1 MMFRNRPC
9 NPVVNSGI
17 CKIIAA
23 VFAVVWRSYEQQPS
37 LIPQLFGED
46 VEKKDSGRNLILSH
60 ATVRSLRHRKVL
72 LKKENDLHSRTVAA
86 AQAIAEERRS
96 QSGVSPIAVQT
107 SINIKTAT
115 KPVIDG
121 STLRTEE
128 RQRLARERREEREK
142 QHAAK
147 ETQILE
153 KERKAKLQYE
163 KQLEE
168 RQRKLKEQKQK
179 EEQRRAA
186 VEEKRKQ
193 KIEEEKERYEAVMHR
208 TLERNQRLETR
219 QKRWSWGGSVTPES
233 ESKTEQQT
241 TDEGG
246 TGASKRSTSTANL
259 KQTEAVM
266 NKRLSSSAALLNASD
281 RSTTKRSASLN
292 RLNNKVP
299 LHSQQSAL
307 KGSQVEQKGGTEK
320 KRSTSLNRMS
330 SKPQSSPELEKVKK
344 EEKTAR
350 RSQLSPLDSSVIS
363 RLLAPTQASLA
374 RSKSAATLSADGQDP
389 SASASSIN
397 SSVPSPK
404 VPVRSRSIDR
414 LKSSVSSSDASSP
427 DSTQKSE
434 TEKPSPG
441 SGLRRPPSPSP
452 SVSARR
458 RSPSPANLVKR
469 PPSPSAVRQK
479 TRPPSPSVSKQRPPS
494 PTPVSK
500 PAPIQ
505 RPSLTPGVINIT
517 KKKTEAESKPKDKG
531 TEGTGQEQGALPV
544 SDRDA
549 VAASTKTKEESGSK
563 TVAGTTTA
571 EEAAKIL
578 AEKRRLAREQRERE
592 DQERIQRQEEE
603 RIREEEMAKRA
614 TEEKARREDMLRK
627 QEEEKRLAY
636 EEQQKQAE
644 EERIRRE
651 QEEQEKLA
659 ELQHQ
664 REEAEAKAQE
674 EAERQRLERERIMQ
688 QNMQERLERKK
699 RIEEI
704 MKRTRKSD
712 QNESKLQNEGK
723 SASEAMEG
731 EDIEEEEELGL
742 DKTDQP
748 GKLNGIDLAQEVK
761 GEAEGCL
768 GTAHSLIS
776 AESEEQDV
784 SELKAS
790 EVFMNGGDL
799 KSDEGSLLVTELKD
813 SSHPAKEMVID
824 DSVKLGVN
832 EDDHRIGLI
841 QNLNGRSGS
850 WTSEEFI
857 DIGVHSKSTK
867 LSSDRISAGNC
878 NQNLND
884 AATIPSSPKLAFEED
899 GAVNS
904 LTKPIDA
911 SSGNPS

>member
-1 MMFRNRPC
+1 
-9 NPVVNSGI
+9 
-17 CKIIAA
+17 
-23 VFAVVWRSYEQQPS
+23 
-37 LIPQLFGED
+37 
-46 VEKKDSGRNLILSH
+46 
-60 ATVRSLRHRKVL
+60 
-72 LKKENDLHSRTVAA
+72 VAA

-96 QSGVSPIAVQT
+96 QSGISPVAVQT

-219 QKRWSWGGSVTPES
+219 QKRWSWGGSVTPDS
-233 ESKTEQQT
+233 ESKT
-241 TDEGG
+241 
-246 TGASKRSTSTANL
+246 ASKRSTSTANL
-259 KQTEAVM
+259 KQTESVM

-281 RSTTKRSASLN
+281 RT
-292 RLNNKVP
+292 
-299 LHSQQSAL
+299 
-307 KGSQVEQKGGTEK
+307 
-320 KRSTSLNRMS
+320 
-330 SKPQSSPELEKVKK
+330 
-344 EEKTAR
+344 R

-389 SASASSIN
+389 SECPSKCISGTNVESFLLSYLTTCVPSFACFLLISPSSFSPVLMLCTWFLFCLVKFLTFIESHLCPRSASASSIN
-397 SSVPSPK
+397 SPVPTPK

-441 SGLRRPPSPSP
+441 SGLRRPPSPS
-452 SVSARR
+452 VSARR

-469 PPSPSAVRQK
+469 PPSPSTARQK
-479 TRPPSPSVSKQRPPS
+479 ARPPSPSVSKQRPPS

-505 RPSLTPGVINIT
+505 RPPLTP
-517 KKKTEAESKPKDKG
+517 
-531 TEGTGQEQGALPV
+531 
-544 SDRDA
+544 
-549 VAASTKTKEESGSK
+549 ESGSK

-614 TEEKARREDMLRK
+614 TEEKARREEELRK
-627 QEEEKRLAY
+627 QEEEKRLAH
-636 EEQQKQAE
+636 EEQQRQAE

-664 REEAEAKAQE
+664 KEEAEAKAQE

-712 QNESKLQNEGK
+712 QNESK
-723 SASEAMEG
+723 
-731 EDIEEEEELGL
+731 
-742 DKTDQP
+742 
-748 GKLNGIDLAQEVK
+748 
-761 GEAEGCL
+761 
-768 GTAHSLIS
+768 
-776 AESEEQDV
+776 
-784 SELKAS
+784 
-790 EVFMNGGDL
+790 
-799 KSDEGSLLVTELKD
+799 
-813 SSHPAKEMVID
+813 
-824 DSVKLGVN
+824 
-832 EDDHRIGLI
+832 
-841 QNLNGRSGS
+841 
-850 WTSEEFI
+850 
-857 DIGVHSKSTK
+857 
-867 LSSDRISAGNC
+867 
-878 NQNLND
+878 
-884 AATIPSSPKLAFEED
+884 
-899 GAVNS
+899 
-904 LTKPIDA
+904 
-911 SSGNPS
+911 

>member
-1 MMFRNRPC
+1 MAE
-9 NPVVNSGI
+9 GGG
-17 CKIIAA
+17 AA
-23 VFAVVWRSYEQQPS
+23 PPSCSSSLKGLREQM
-37 LIPQLFGED
+37 
-46 VEKKDSGRNLILSH
+46 
-60 ATVRSLRHRKVL
+60 
-72 LKKENDLHSRTVAA
+72 VAA

-121 STLRTEE
+121 SILRTEE

-142 QHAAK
+142 QQAAR

-193 KIEEEKERYEAVMHR
+193 KIEEEKERYEAVLHR

-219 QKRWSWGGSVTPES
+219 QKRWSWGGSVTPDS

-241 TDEGG
+241 AAE
-246 TGASKRSTSTANL
+246 ASKRSTSTANL
-259 KQTEAVM
+259 KQAEAVM
-266 NKRLSSSAALLNASD
+266 DKRLSSSAALLNASHQ
-281 RSTTKRSASLN
+281 STTKRSASLN

-307 KGSQVEQKGGTEK
+307 KGAQVEQKGGTDK
-320 KRSTSLNRMS
+320 KRSTSLNRVN
-330 SKPQSSPELEKVKK
+330 SKPQSTPEIEKVKK
-344 EEKTAR
+344 EEKPAR
-350 RSQLSPLDSSVIS
+350 RSQLSPLDSSVLS

-389 SASASSIN
+389 SESHLCPRSASASSI
-397 SSVPSPK
+397 SSPVPAPK

-434 TEKPSPG
+434 TDKPSPA
-441 SGLRRPPSPSP
+441 SGLRRPPSP

-469 PPSPSAVRQK
+469 PPSPSTVRQK
-479 TRPPSPSVSKQRPPS
+479 TRPPSPGLSKQRPPS
-494 PTPVSK
+494 PSPVSK
-500 PAPIQ
+500 SAPIQ
-505 RPSLTPGVINIT
+505 RPPLTPGVMNIT
-517 KKKTEAESKPKDKG
+517 KKKTEAESKPKDKS
-531 TEGTGQEQGALPV
+531 TEGTGQEQGV
-544 SDRDA
+544 SPAVDRDA
-549 VAASTKTKEESGSK
+549 VAASAKTKEESSSK

-614 TEEKARREDMLRK
+614 TEEKARREEELRK
-627 QEEEKRLAY
+627 QEEEKRLAN
-636 EEQQKQAE
+636 EEQQRQAE
-644 EERIRRE
+644 EERIRQE

-742 DKTDQP
+742 EKTDQP
-748 GKLNGIDLAQEVK
+748 GKLNGIYLLQEVK
-761 GEAEGCL
+761 GEAEDCL
-768 GTAHSLIS
+768 ETAHSLIS
-776 AESEEQDV
+776 AESEEQEV
-784 SELKAS
+784 SEVKAS
-790 EVFMNGGDL
+790 EVFMNGSDL
-799 KSDEGSLLVTELKD
+799 KNDERSLLVPELKD
-813 SSHPAKEMVID
+813 SSHPAKEMAMD
-824 DSVKLGVN
+824 ASVELGVN
-832 EDDHRIGLI
+832 ETDHTVGVT
-841 QNLNGRSGS
+841 QNLNGKASS
-850 WTSEEFI
+850 WTFDEFI
-857 DIGVHSKSTK
+857 DIGVHSKSPK
-867 LSSDRISAGNC
+867 LSSDSISAGNC

-884 AATIPSSPKLAFEED
+884 AAAIPSSPRLAFEED

>member
-1 MMFRNRPC
+1 MAE
-9 NPVVNSGI
+9 GG
-17 CKIIAA
+17 AA
-23 VFAVVWRSYEQQPS
+23 PPSCASSSSSSLKGLREQM
-37 LIPQLFGED
+37 
-46 VEKKDSGRNLILSH
+46 
-60 ATVRSLRHRKVL
+60 
-72 LKKENDLHSRTVAA
+72 VAA

-96 QSGVSPIAVQT
+96 QSGISPLTVQT
-107 SINIKTAT
+107 SIKTAT

-121 STLRTEE
+121 SMLRTEE

-168 RQRKLKEQKQK
+168 RQRKLKEMKQK

-193 KIEEEKERYEAVMHR
+193 KIEEEKERYEAVLHR
-208 TLERNQRLETR
+208 TLERSQRLETR
-219 QKRWSWGGSVTPES
+219 QKRWSWGGSVTPDS
-233 ESKTEQQT
+233 EGKTEQQS
-241 TDEGG
+241 TDEGE
-246 TGASKRSTSTANL
+246 TGASKRSPSTANL
-259 KQTEAVM
+259 KQAEAAVS
-266 NKRLSSSAALLNASD
+266 KGLSSSSAAQLNASD
-281 RSTTKRSASLN
+281 RGTTKRSASLN
-292 RLNNKVP
+292 RLSNKVSP
-299 LHSQQSAL
+299 HSQQSAP

-320 KRSTSLNRMS
+320 KRSTSLSRMS

-344 EEKTAR
+344 EEKPGAR
-350 RSQLSPLDSSVIS
+350 RSQLSPLDSGIIS

-374 RSKSAATLSADGQDP
+374 RSKSAATLADGQDP
-389 SASASSIN
+389 SASASSI
-397 SSVPSPK
+397 SSPVPAPK

-441 SGLRRPPSPSP
+441 SGLRRPPSPS
-452 SVSARR
+452 VSAHR

-479 TRPPSPSVSKQRPPS
+479 TRPPSPGVSKQRPPS

-505 RPSLTPGVINIT
+505 RPSLTPTVINIT
-517 KKKTEAESKPKDKG
+517 KKKTEAESKPKDKS
-531 TEGTGQEQGALPV
+531 TEGIGQEQGASPALE
-544 SDRDA
+544 RDTG
-549 VAASTKTKEESGSK
+549 AASTKTKEESGSK

-578 AEKRRLAREQRERE
+578 TEKRRLAREQRERE

-603 RIREEEMAKRA
+603 RIREEEVARRA
-614 TEEKARREDMLRK
+614 AEEKARREEERRK
-627 QEEEKRLAY
+627 QEEERRQTQ
-636 EEQQKQAE
+636 EEQQRQAE
-644 EERIRRE
+644 EERLRRE

-659 ELQHQ
+659 ELQQQ

-723 SASEAMEG
+723 SVSEVMEG

-742 DKTDQP
+742 EKTDQP
-748 GKLNGIDLAQEVK
+748 EKLNGVDLLQDIK
-761 GEAEGCL
+761 GEIENCL
-768 GTAHSLIS
+768 ETAQSMIS
-776 AESEEQDV
+776 AECEAQDE

-790 EVFMNGGDL
+790 EVFMNGSDL
-799 KSDEGSLLVTELKD
+799 KSPKGSLSVCELRD
-813 SSHPAKEMVID
+813 SSHPAKEVVID
-824 DSVKLGVN
+824 DSGKLGVH
-832 EDDHRIGLI
+832 EADHTIGLI
-841 QNLNGRSGS
+841 QNLNGKSGS
-850 WTSEEFI
+850 WTFEEFI
-857 DIGVHSKSTK
+857 DVGVHSKSTK
-867 LSSDRISAGNC
+867 LSSDSISAGNC

-884 AATIPSSPKLAFEED
+884 AATLPSSPKLAFEED

>member
-1 MMFRNRPC
+1 
-9 NPVVNSGI
+9 
-17 CKIIAA
+17 
-23 VFAVVWRSYEQQPS
+23 
-37 LIPQLFGED
+37 
-46 VEKKDSGRNLILSH
+46 
-60 ATVRSLRHRKVL
+60 
-72 LKKENDLHSRTVAA
+72 
-86 AQAIAEERRS
+86 
-96 QSGVSPIAVQT
+96 
-107 SINIKTAT
+107 
-115 KPVIDG
+115 
-121 STLRTEE
+121 
-128 RQRLARERREEREK
+128 
-142 QHAAK
+142 
-147 ETQILE
+147 
-153 KERKAKLQYE
+153 
-163 KQLEE
+163 
-168 RQRKLKEQKQK
+168 
-179 EEQRRAA
+179 
-186 VEEKRKQ
+186 
-193 KIEEEKERYEAVMHR
+193 MHR

-219 QKRWSWGGSVTPES
+219 QKRWSWGGSVTPDS

-246 TGASKRSTSTANL
+246 TGASKRSTSTANI

-389 SASASSIN
+389 SESHLCPRSASASSIN
-397 SSVPSPK
+397 SPVPTPK

-434 TEKPSPG
+434 TEKQSPG
-441 SGLRRPPSPSP
+441 SGLRRPPSP

-469 PPSPSAVRQK
+469 PPSPSTVRQK
-479 TRPPSPSVSKQRPPS
+479 ARPPSPAMSKQRPPS

-505 RPSLTPGVINIT
+505 RPPLTPGVTNIT
-517 KKKTEAESKPKDKG
+517 KKKTEAESKPKDKS
-531 TEGTGQEQGALPV
+531 TEGTGQEQGASPAL
-544 SDRDA
+544 DRDA

-614 TEEKARREDMLRK
+614 TEEKARREEELRK

-742 DKTDQP
+742 EKTDQP
-748 GKLNGIDLAQEVK
+748 EKLNGIDLAQEVK

-768 GTAHSLIS
+768 ETVHSLIS
-776 AESEEQDV
+776 TESEEQDV
-784 SELKAS
+784 SELKTS

-799 KSDEGSLLVTELKD
+799 KSDEGSLLVTELTD
-813 SSHPAKEMVID
+813 CSHPAKEMVID

-832 EDDHRIGLI
+832 EADHTIGLT
-841 QNLNGRSGS
+841 QNLNGKSGS
-850 WTSEEFI
+850 WTFEEFI
-857 DIGVHSKSTK
+857 DVGVHSKSTK
-867 LSSDRISAGNC
+867 LSSDSISAGNC

-884 AATIPSSPKLAFEED
+884 AATTPSSPKLAFEED

>member
-1 MMFRNRPC
+1 
-9 NPVVNSGI
+9 
-17 CKIIAA
+17 
-23 VFAVVWRSYEQQPS
+23 
-37 LIPQLFGED
+37 
-46 VEKKDSGRNLILSH
+46 
-60 ATVRSLRHRKVL
+60 
-72 LKKENDLHSRTVAA
+72 VAA

-193 KIEEEKERYEAVMHR
+193 KIEEEKERYEAALHR

-219 QKRWSWGGSVTPES
+219 QKRWSWGGSVTPDS
-233 ESKTEQQT
+233 ESKT
-241 TDEGG
+241 
-246 TGASKRSTSTANL
+246 ASKRSTSTANL

-266 NKRLSSSAALLNASD
+266 NKRLSSSAALLNTSD
-281 RSTTKRSASLN
+281 RT
-292 RLNNKVP
+292 
-299 LHSQQSAL
+299 
-307 KGSQVEQKGGTEK
+307 
-320 KRSTSLNRMS
+320 
-330 SKPQSSPELEKVKK
+330 
-344 EEKTAR
+344 R

-389 SASASSIN
+389 SECPSKCISGTNVESFLLSYLTTCVPSFACFLLRVREGTEENIMLHKYLFHKKIVKFLTFIESHLCPRSASASSI
-397 SSVPSPK
+397 SSPVPTPK

-434 TEKPSPG
+434 TEKPSTG
-441 SGLRRPPSPSP
+441 SGLRRPPSP

-469 PPSPSAVRQK
+469 PPSPSTVRQK

-505 RPSLTPGVINIT
+505 RPPLTP
-517 KKKTEAESKPKDKG
+517 
-531 TEGTGQEQGALPV
+531 
-544 SDRDA
+544 
-549 VAASTKTKEESGSK
+549 ESGSK

-614 TEEKARREDMLRK
+614 TEEKAQREEELRK

-636 EEQQKQAE
+636 EEQQRQAE

-712 QNESKLQNEGK
+712 QSESK
-723 SASEAMEG
+723 
-731 EDIEEEEELGL
+731 
-742 DKTDQP
+742 
-748 GKLNGIDLAQEVK
+748 
-761 GEAEGCL
+761 
-768 GTAHSLIS
+768 
-776 AESEEQDV
+776 
-784 SELKAS
+784 
-790 EVFMNGGDL
+790 
-799 KSDEGSLLVTELKD
+799 
-813 SSHPAKEMVID
+813 
-824 DSVKLGVN
+824 
-832 EDDHRIGLI
+832 
-841 QNLNGRSGS
+841 
-850 WTSEEFI
+850 
-857 DIGVHSKSTK
+857 
-867 LSSDRISAGNC
+867 
-878 NQNLND
+878 
-884 AATIPSSPKLAFEED
+884 
-899 GAVNS
+899 
-904 LTKPIDA
+904 
-911 SSGNPS
+911 

>member
-1 MMFRNRPC
+1 MVEITARYFSGLPFLFKTGVNLCVLVFGWLHVYSLASPEVFC
-9 NPVVNSGI
+9 KNQVDVPVCVG
-17 CKIIAA
+17 
-23 VFAVVWRSYEQQPS
+23 Q
-37 LIPQLFGED
+37 
-46 VEKKDSGRNLILSH
+46 
-60 ATVRSLRHRKVL
+60 
-72 LKKENDLHSRTVAA
+72 VAA

-96 QSGVSPIAVQT
+96 QSGVSPVVVQT

-193 KIEEEKERYEAVMHR
+193 KIEEEKERYEAVMNR

-219 QKRWSWGGSVTPES
+219 QKRWSWGGSVTPDS
-233 ESKTEQQT
+233 ES
-241 TDEGG
+241 
-246 TGASKRSTSTANL
+246 
-259 KQTEAVM
+259 
-266 NKRLSSSAALLNASD
+266 
-281 RSTTKRSASLN
+281 
-292 RLNNKVP
+292 
-299 LHSQQSAL
+299 
-307 KGSQVEQKGGTEK
+307 
-320 KRSTSLNRMS
+320 
-330 SKPQSSPELEKVKK
+330 
-344 EEKTAR
+344 KTAR

-389 SASASSIN
+389 SESHLCPRSASASSI
-397 SSVPSPK
+397 SSPVPAPK

-441 SGLRRPPSPSP
+441 SGLRRPPSPS
-452 SVSARR
+452 VSARR

-469 PPSPSAVRQK
+469 PPSPSTVRQK
-479 TRPPSPSVSKQRPPS
+479 TRPPSPSVSKRRPPS

-505 RPSLTPGVINIT
+505 RPPLTPGVINIT
-517 KKKTEAESKPKDKG
+517 KKKTEAESKPKDKSV
-531 TEGTGQEQGALPV
+531 EGTGQEQGASPAL
-544 SDRDA
+544 DRDA

-603 RIREEEMAKRA
+603 RIREEEAAKRA
-614 TEEKARREDMLRK
+614 VEEKARQEEELRQ

-636 EEQQKQAE
+636 EEQQRQAE

-704 MKRTRKSD
+704 MKRTRKSE
-712 QNESKLQNEGK
+712 QNESKLQSEGK
-723 SASEAMEG
+723 SAAEAVEG
-731 EDIEEEEELGL
+731 EEIEEDEELGL
-742 DKTDQP
+742 EKTDQP
-748 GKLNGIDLAQEVK
+748 GKLNGVDLPQEVK
-761 GEAEGCL
+761 GEAEGFL
-768 GTAHSLIS
+768 ETAHSLIS
-776 AESEEQDV
+776 TEPEEQDV
-784 SELKAS
+784 SQSKAS

-799 KSDEGSLLVTELKD
+799 KSDEDSLLSAEFKD
-813 SSHPAKEMVID
+813 SSHPAEEMVID
-824 DSVKLGVN
+824 DSVKLSVR
-832 EDDHRIGLI
+832 EVDHTIGLN
-841 QNLNGRSGS
+841 QNLNGKSVS
-850 WTSEEFI
+850 WTFEEFI
-857 DIGVHSKSTK
+857 DVGVHSKSTR
-867 LSSDRISAGNC
+867 LSSDSISAGNC

-884 AATIPSSPKLAFEED
+884 AATITSSPKLAFEED

-911 SSGNPS
+911 SSGNLS

>member
-1 MMFRNRPC
+1 M
-9 NPVVNSGI
+9 
-17 CKIIAA
+17 
-23 VFAVVWRSYEQQPS
+23 
-37 LIPQLFGED
+37 
-46 VEKKDSGRNLILSH
+46 
-60 ATVRSLRHRKVL
+60 
-72 LKKENDLHSRTVAA
+72 VAA
-86 AQAIAEERRS
+86 AQAIAEERRI
-96 QSGVSPIAVQT
+96 QSGISPHAVQT

-219 QKRWSWGGSVTPES
+219 QKRWSWGGSVTPDS
-233 ESKTEQQT
+233 ESKPEQQT
-241 TDEGG
+241 ADEGG
-246 TGASKRSTSTANL
+246 TDGSKRSTSTANL
-259 KQTEAVM
+259 KQTDAVM
-266 NKRLSSSAALLNASD
+266 TKRLSSSAALLNASE
-281 RSTTKRSASLN
+281 R
-292 RLNNKVP
+292 
-299 LHSQQSAL
+299 
-307 KGSQVEQKGGTEK
+307 
-320 KRSTSLNRMS
+320 TSHLCPR
-330 SKPQSSPELEKVKK
+330 
-344 EEKTAR
+344 
-350 RSQLSPLDSSVIS
+350 
-363 RLLAPTQASLA
+363 
-374 RSKSAATLSADGQDP
+374 
-389 SASASSIN
+389 SASASSI
-397 SSVPSPK
+397 SSPAPAPK

-414 LKSSVSSSDASSP
+414 LKSSLSSSDASSP

-434 TEKPSPG
+434 AEKPSPG
-441 SGLRRPPSPSP
+441 SGYRRPPSPS
-452 SVSARR
+452 VSAHR
-458 RSPSPANLVKR
+458 RSPSPANVVKR
-469 PPSPSAVRQK
+469 PPSPSTLRQK
-479 TRPPSPSVSKQRPPS
+479 TRPPSPSVAKQRPPS

-505 RPSLTPGVINIT
+505 RPPLTPGVLNIT
-517 KKKTEAESKPKDKG
+517 KKKTEVESKPKDKS
-531 TEGTGQEQGALPV
+531 TEGTGQEQGASPALG
-544 SDRDA
+544 RDA
-549 VAASTKTKEESGSK
+549 VAASPKTKEESSSK

-603 RIREEEMAKRA
+603 RIREEGMAKRA
-614 TEEKARREDMLRK
+614 LEEKAR
-627 QEEEKRLAY
+627 QEEELRRQEEERKLAY
-636 EEQQKQAE
+636 EEQQRQAE
-644 EERIRRE
+644 EERTRRE

-712 QNESKLQNEGK
+712 QHESKLQNEGK
-723 SASEAMEG
+723 AASEAMEG
-731 EDIEEEEELGL
+731 EDIEEEDELSL
-742 DKTDQP
+742 EKTEQP
-748 GKLNGIDLAQEVK
+748 GKLNGVDLPQEVK
-761 GEAEGCL
+761 EEEESGLE
-768 GTAHSLIS
+768 TAHSLIS
-776 AESEEQDV
+776 AEAEEQDV
-784 SELKAS
+784 SELKAT

-799 KSDEGSLLVTELKD
+799 KSVAELQD
-813 SSHPAKEMVID
+813 SSHPATEAVVD
-824 DSVKLGVN
+824 EPGKLGVN
-832 EDDHRIGLI
+832 EAGHTMGLI
-841 QNLNGRSGS
+841 PNLNGKSGS
-850 WTSEEFI
+850 WTLEEFI
-857 DIGVHSKSTK
+857 DGVHSRSAK
-867 LSSDRISAGNC
+867 LSSDSISAGDC
-878 NQNLND
+878 KHNLND
-884 AATIPSSPKLAFEED
+884 AATALPSSPKLAFEED

>member
-1 MMFRNRPC
+1 M
-9 NPVVNSGI
+9 
-17 CKIIAA
+17 
-23 VFAVVWRSYEQQPS
+23 
-37 LIPQLFGED
+37 
-46 VEKKDSGRNLILSH
+46 
-60 ATVRSLRHRKVL
+60 
-72 LKKENDLHSRTVAA
+72 VAA
-86 AQAIAEERRS
+86 AQAIAEERRN
-96 QSGVSPIAVQT
+96 QSGICPIAVQT

-168 RQRKLKEQKQK
+168 RQRRLKEQKQK

-208 TLERNQRLETR
+208 TLERSQRLETR
-219 QKRWSWGGSVTPES
+219 QKRWSWGGSVTPDS
-233 ESKTEQQT
+233 ESKT
-241 TDEGG
+241 
-246 TGASKRSTSTANL
+246 ASKRSTSTANL
-259 KQTEAVM
+259 KQTEAFV
-266 NKRLSSSAALLNASD
+266 NKRLSSSAALLNTSD
-281 RSTTKRSASLN
+281 RT
-292 RLNNKVP
+292 
-299 LHSQQSAL
+299 
-307 KGSQVEQKGGTEK
+307 
-320 KRSTSLNRMS
+320 
-330 SKPQSSPELEKVKK
+330 
-344 EEKTAR
+344 R

-397 SSVPSPK
+397 SPVPTPK

-427 DSTQKSE
+427 EPTQKSQ

-441 SGLRRPPSPSP
+441 SGLRRPPSP

-469 PPSPSAVRQK
+469 PPSPSTVRQK

-505 RPSLTPGVINIT
+505 RPPLTPGVINIT
-517 KKKTEAESKPKDKG
+517 KKKAEAESKPKDKS
-531 TEGTGQEQGALPV
+531 TEGTGQEQGASLAL
-544 SDRDA
+544 DRDA

-603 RIREEEMAKRA
+603 RIREEEIAKRA
-614 TEEKARREDMLRK
+614 TEEEAQREEELRK
-627 QEEEKRLAY
+627 QEEEKRLAD
-636 EEQQKQAE
+636 EEQQRQAE

-688 QNMQERLERKK
+688 QNLQERLERKK

-742 DKTDQP
+742 EKADQP

-761 GEAEGCL
+761 GEAEVSSE
-768 GTAHSLIS
+768 TAHSLIS
-776 AESEEQDV
+776 TESEEQDV
-784 SELKAS
+784 SELKAT
-790 EVFMNGGDL
+790 EVFMNGGNL

-813 SSHPAKEMVID
+813 CSHPAKEMVIS

-832 EDDHRIGLI
+832 EADRTVGLI
-841 QNLNGRSGS
+841 QNLNGKSGS
-850 WTSEEFI
+850 WTFEEFI
-857 DIGVHSKSTK
+857 DVGVHSKSSK
-867 LSSDRISAGNC
+867 LSSDSISAGNC

-904 LTKPIDA
+904 LTKPINA

>member
-1 MMFRNRPC
+1 MAE
-9 NPVVNSGI
+9 GGGG
-17 CKIIAA
+17 AA
-23 VFAVVWRSYEQQPS
+23 PPSCSSSSSSSLKGLREQM
-37 LIPQLFGED
+37 
-46 VEKKDSGRNLILSH
+46 
-60 ATVRSLRHRKVL
+60 
-72 LKKENDLHSRTVAA
+72 VAA

-96 QSGVSPIAVQT
+96 QSGVSPVVVQT
-107 SINIKTAT
+107 SVNIKTAT

-193 KIEEEKERYEAVMHR
+193 KIEEEKERYEAVMNR

-219 QKRWSWGGSVTPES
+219 QKRWSWGGSVTPDS

-241 TDEGG
+241 ADEGG

-259 KQTEAVM
+259 KQAEPAM

-281 RSTTKRSASLN
+281 RT
-292 RLNNKVP
+292 
-299 LHSQQSAL
+299 
-307 KGSQVEQKGGTEK
+307 
-320 KRSTSLNRMS
+320 
-330 SKPQSSPELEKVKK
+330 
-344 EEKTAR
+344 R

-389 SASASSIN
+389 SESHLCPRSASASSI
-397 SSVPSPK
+397 SSPVPAPK

-441 SGLRRPPSPSP
+441 SGLRRPPSPS
-452 SVSARR
+452 VSARR

-469 PPSPSAVRQK
+469 PPSPSTVRQK
-479 TRPPSPSVSKQRPPS
+479 TRPPSPSVSKRRPPS

-505 RPSLTPGVINIT
+505 RPPLTPGVINIT
-517 KKKTEAESKPKDKG
+517 KKKTEAESKPKDKSV
-531 TEGTGQEQGALPV
+531 EGTGQEQGASPAL
-544 SDRDA
+544 DRDA

-603 RIREEEMAKRA
+603 RIREEEAAKRA
-614 TEEKARREDMLRK
+614 VEEKARQEEELRQ

-636 EEQQKQAE
+636 EEQQRQAE

-704 MKRTRKSD
+704 MKRTRKSE
-712 QNESKLQNEGK
+712 QNESKLQSEGK
-723 SASEAMEG
+723 SAAEAVEG
-731 EDIEEEEELGL
+731 EEIEEDEELGL
-742 DKTDQP
+742 EKTDQP
-748 GKLNGIDLAQEVK
+748 GKLNGVDLPQEVK
-761 GEAEGCL
+761 GEAEGFL
-768 GTAHSLIS
+768 ETAHSLIS
-776 AESEEQDV
+776 TEPEEQDV
-784 SELKAS
+784 SQSKAS

-799 KSDEGSLLVTELKD
+799 KSDEDSLLSAEFKD
-813 SSHPAKEMVID
+813 SSHPAEEMVSD
-824 DSVKLGVN
+824 DSVKLSVR
-832 EDDHRIGLI
+832 EVDHTIGLN
-841 QNLNGRSGS
+841 QNLNGKSVS
-850 WTSEEFI
+850 WTFEEFI
-857 DIGVHSKSTK
+857 DVGVHSKSTR
-867 LSSDRISAGNC
+867 LSSDSISAGNC

-884 AATIPSSPKLAFEED
+884 AATITSSPKLAFEED

-911 SSGNPS
+911 SSGNLS

>member
-1 MMFRNRPC
+1 MAEGGG
-9 NPVVNSGI
+9 VVPPPSCSSSSSSSSLKGL
-17 CKIIAA
+17 
-23 VFAVVWRSYEQQPS
+23 REQM
-37 LIPQLFGED
+37 
-46 VEKKDSGRNLILSH
+46 
-60 ATVRSLRHRKVL
+60 
-72 LKKENDLHSRTVAA
+72 VAA

-96 QSGVSPIAVQT
+96 QSGISPIAVQT

-219 QKRWSWGGSVTPES
+219 QKRWSWGGSVTPDS
-233 ESKTEQQT
+233 ESKT
-241 TDEGG
+241 
-246 TGASKRSTSTANL
+246 ASKRSTSTANL

-266 NKRLSSSAALLNASD
+266 NKQLSSSAALLNASD
-281 RSTTKRSASLN
+281 RSATKRSASLN

-299 LHSQQSAL
+299 LHSQQSAF
-307 KGSQVEQKGGTEK
+307 KSSQVEQKGGTEK

-330 SKPQSSPELEKVKK
+330 SKPQTSPELEKVKK
-344 EEKTAR
+344 EEKPAR
-350 RSQLSPLDSSVIS
+350 RSQLSPLDSSIIS

-389 SASASSIN
+389 SESYLCPRSASASSI
-397 SSVPSPK
+397 SSPVPAPK

-414 LKSSVSSSDASSP
+414 LKSSLSSSDASSP

-441 SGLRRPPSPSP
+441 SVLRRPPSP

-469 PPSPSAVRQK
+469 PPSPSTARQK
-479 TRPPSPSVSKQRPPS
+479 TRPPSPGMSKQRPPS

-500 PAPIQ
+500 TAPIQ
-505 RPSLTPGVINIT
+505 RPPLTPGVINIT
-517 KKKTEAESKPKDKG
+517 KKKTEAESKPKDKSA
-531 TEGTGQEQGALPV
+531 EGTGQEQGASPAL
-544 SDRDA
+544 DRDV
-549 VAASTKTKEESGSK
+549 VAASMKTKEESGSK
-563 TVAGTTTA
+563 AVAGTTTA

-614 TEEKARREDMLRK
+614 TEEKARREEELCK
-627 QEEEKRLAY
+627 EEEEKRLAC
-636 EEQQKQAE
+636 EGQQRQAE

-712 QNESKLQNEGK
+712 QNESKLQREGK
-723 SASEAMEG
+723 SVSEAMEG

-742 DKTDQP
+742 EKTDQP
-748 GKLNGIDLAQEVK
+748 GKLNGIELPQEAK

-768 GTAHSLIS
+768 EAGHSSIS
-776 AESEEQDV
+776 AGSEQHDV

-790 EVFMNGGDL
+790 EVFMNGSGL
-799 KSDEGSLLVTELKD
+799 KSDDGSLLVMELKD
-813 SSHPAKEMVID
+813 SSYPAKEMVMG
-824 DSVKLGVN
+824 DSVELGVN
-832 EDDHRIGLI
+832 EADHTIGLT
-841 QNLNGRSGS
+841 QNLNGKSS
-850 WTSEEFI
+850 LWTFEELI
-857 DIGVHSKSTK
+857 DVGVHSKSTK
-867 LSSDRISAGNC
+867 LSSDSISAGNC
-878 NQNLND
+878 HQNLND
-884 AATIPSSPKLAFEED
+884 AATIPSSPQLAFEED

>member
-1 MMFRNRPC
+1 MAE
-9 NPVVNSGI
+9 GG
-17 CKIIAA
+17 AA
-23 VFAVVWRSYEQQPS
+23 PPSCASSSSSSLKGLREQM
-37 LIPQLFGED
+37 
-46 VEKKDSGRNLILSH
+46 
-60 ATVRSLRHRKVL
+60 
-72 LKKENDLHSRTVAA
+72 VAA

-96 QSGVSPIAVQT
+96 QSGISPLAVQT
-107 SINIKTAT
+107 SIKTAT

-121 STLRTEE
+121 SMLRTEE

-168 RQRKLKEQKQK
+168 RQRKLKEMKQK

-193 KIEEEKERYEAVMHR
+193 KIEEEKERYEAALHR

-219 QKRWSWGGSVTPES
+219 QKRWSWGGSVTPDS
-233 ESKTEQQT
+233 EGKAEQQS

-246 TGASKRSTSTANL
+246 TGASKRSPSTANL
-259 KQTEAVM
+259 KQAEAAVS
-266 NKRLSSSAALLNASD
+266 KCLPSSAALSNASD
-281 RSTTKRSASLN
+281 RT
-292 RLNNKVP
+292 
-299 LHSQQSAL
+299 
-307 KGSQVEQKGGTEK
+307 
-320 KRSTSLNRMS
+320 
-330 SKPQSSPELEKVKK
+330 
-344 EEKTAR
+344 R

-389 SASASSIN
+389 SESHLCPRSASASSIN
-397 SSVPSPK
+397 SPVPAPK

-441 SGLRRPPSPSP
+441 SGLRRPPSPSL
-452 SVSARR
+452 SARR

-479 TRPPSPSVSKQRPPS
+479 TRPPSPGVSKQRPPS

-500 PAPIQ
+500 SAPIQ

-517 KKKTEAESKPKDKG
+517 KKKTEAESKPKDKS
-531 TEGTGQEQGALPV
+531 TEGIGQEQGASPALE
-544 SDRDA
+544 RDA
-549 VAASTKTKEESGSK
+549 GTASTKTKEESGSK

-578 AEKRRLAREQRERE
+578 TEKRRLAREQRERE

-603 RIREEEMAKRA
+603 RIREEEMARRA
-614 TEEKARREDMLRK
+614 AEEKAQQEEELRK
-627 QEEEKRLAY
+627 QEEEKRLIY
-636 EEQQKQAE
+636 EEQQRQAE

-659 ELQHQ
+659 ELQQQ

-723 SASEAMEG
+723 STLEVMEG

-742 DKTDQP
+742 EKTDQP
-748 GKLNGIDLAQEVK
+748 GKLNGVDLLQEVK
-761 GEAEGCL
+761 GETEDCL
-768 GTAHSLIS
+768 ETAQGMIS
-776 AESEEQDV
+776 AESEAQAE

-790 EVFMNGGDL
+790 EVFMNGSDL
-799 KSDEGSLLVTELKD
+799 KSDEGSLSVTELKD
-813 SSHPAKEMVID
+813 SSHPAKEMVFD
-824 DSVKLGVN
+824 DSGKLDVH
-832 EDDHRIGLI
+832 EADHTIGLI
-841 QNLNGRSGS
+841 QNLNGKSGS
-850 WTSEEFI
+850 WTFEEFI
-857 DIGVHSKSTK
+857 DVGVHSKSTK
-867 LSSDRISAGNC
+867 LSSDSISAGNC

>member
-1 MMFRNRPC
+1 MAE
-9 NPVVNSGI
+9 GGGG
-17 CKIIAA
+17 A
-23 VFAVVWRSYEQQPS
+23 VPPSCSSSSSSSSLKGLREQM
-37 LIPQLFGED
+37 
-46 VEKKDSGRNLILSH
+46 
-60 ATVRSLRHRKVL
+60 
-72 LKKENDLHSRTVAA
+72 VAA
-86 AQAIAEERRS
+86 AQAIADERRS

-107 SINIKTAT
+107 SINIRTAT

-142 QHAAK
+142 QNAAR

-193 KIEEEKERYEAVMHR
+193 KIEEEKERHEAALHR
-208 TLERNQRLETR
+208 TLERSQRLETR
-219 QKRWSWGGSVTPES
+219 QKRWSWGGSVTPDS
-233 ESKTEQQT
+233 ES
-241 TDEGG
+241 
-246 TGASKRSTSTANL
+246 
-259 KQTEAVM
+259 
-266 NKRLSSSAALLNASD
+266 
-281 RSTTKRSASLN
+281 
-292 RLNNKVP
+292 
-299 LHSQQSAL
+299 
-307 KGSQVEQKGGTEK
+307 
-320 KRSTSLNRMS
+320 
-330 SKPQSSPELEKVKK
+330 
-344 EEKTAR
+344 KTAR
-350 RSQLSPLDSSVIS
+350 RSQVSPLDSSVIS

-389 SASASSIN
+389 SESHLCPRSASASSIN
-397 SSVPSPK
+397 SPVPTPK

-427 DSTQKSE
+427 DPAQKSE

-441 SGLRRPPSPSP
+441 SGLHRPSSP

-469 PPSPSAVRQK
+469 PPSPSTVRQR
-479 TRPPSPSVSKQRPPS
+479 TRPPSPTISKQRPPS

-500 PAPIQ
+500 PPPIQ
-505 RPSLTPGVINIT
+505 RPPLTPGVINIT
-517 KKKTEAESKPKDKG
+517 KKKTEAESKPKDKS
-531 TEGTGQEQGALPV
+531 TEGTGPEQGTTPAL
-544 SDRDA
+544 DRDA

-563 TVAGTTTA
+563 AAAGTTTA

-603 RIREEEMAKRA
+603 RIREEEMTKRA
-614 TEEKARREDMLRK
+614 VEEKARREEELRK
-627 QEEEKRLAY
+627 QEEEKRQVY
-636 EEQQKQAE
+636 EEQQRQAE
-644 EERIRRE
+644 EERVRRE

-664 REEAEAKAQE
+664 KEEAEAKAQE

-723 SASEAMEG
+723 SACEVMEG
-731 EDIEEEEELGL
+731 EDIEEEEELGIE
-742 DKTDQP
+742 KTDQP
-748 GKLNGIDLAQEVK
+748 GKLNGIDLSQEDK
-761 GEAEGCL
+761 GETEGCVQ
-768 GTAHSLIS
+768 TAHSLIS
-776 AESEEQDV
+776 AESGQHAVTEM
-784 SELKAS
+784 KAS
-790 EVFMNGGDL
+790 EVFMNGSDL
-799 KSDEGSLLVTELKD
+799 KSDEGSLLFTELKD

-824 DSVKLGVN
+824 DSAKLGVH
-832 EDDHRIGLI
+832 EADRTSGLI
-841 QNLNGRSGS
+841 QNLNGRSDP
-850 WTSEEFI
+850 WTSEELI

-867 LSSDRISAGNC
+867 LSSDSISAGNC

-884 AATIPSSPKLAFEED
+884 AATIPSSLKLTYEED
-899 GAVNS
+899 DAVNS
-904 LTKPIDA
+904 LTKHIDS
-911 SSGNPS
+911 SSGNSS

>member
-1 MMFRNRPC
+1 MAE
-9 NPVVNSGI
+9 GGG
-17 CKIIAA
+17 AA
-23 VFAVVWRSYEQQPS
+23 PPSCSSSLKGLREQM
-37 LIPQLFGED
+37 
-46 VEKKDSGRNLILSH
+46 
-60 ATVRSLRHRKVL
+60 
-72 LKKENDLHSRTVAA
+72 VAA

-96 QSGVSPIAVQT
+96 QSGISPIAVQT

-121 STLRTEE
+121 SILRTEE

-142 QHAAK
+142 QQAAR

-193 KIEEEKERYEAVMHR
+193 KIEEEKERYEAVLHR

-219 QKRWSWGGSVTPES
+219 QKRWSWGGSVTPDS
-233 ESKTEQQT
+233 ES
-241 TDEGG
+241 
-246 TGASKRSTSTANL
+246 
-259 KQTEAVM
+259 
-266 NKRLSSSAALLNASD
+266 
-281 RSTTKRSASLN
+281 
-292 RLNNKVP
+292 
-299 LHSQQSAL
+299 
-307 KGSQVEQKGGTEK
+307 
-320 KRSTSLNRMS
+320 
-330 SKPQSSPELEKVKK
+330 
-344 EEKTAR
+344 KTAR
-350 RSQLSPLDSSVIS
+350 RSQLSPLDSSVLS

-389 SASASSIN
+389 SASASSI
-397 SSVPSPK
+397 SSPVPAPK

-434 TEKPSPG
+434 TDKPSPA
-441 SGLRRPPSPSP
+441 SGLRRPPSP

-469 PPSPSAVRQK
+469 PPSPSTVRQK
-479 TRPPSPSVSKQRPPS
+479 TRPPSPGLSKQRPPS
-494 PTPVSK
+494 PSPVSK
-500 PAPIQ
+500 SAPIQ
-505 RPSLTPGVINIT
+505 RPPLTPGVMNIT
-517 KKKTEAESKPKDKG
+517 KKKTEAESKPKDKS
-531 TEGTGQEQGALPV
+531 TEGTGQEQGV
-544 SDRDA
+544 SPAVDRDA
-549 VAASTKTKEESGSK
+549 VAASAKTKEESSSK

-614 TEEKARREDMLRK
+614 TEEKARREEELRK
-627 QEEEKRLAY
+627 QEEEKRLAN
-636 EEQQKQAE
+636 EEQQRQAE
-644 EERIRRE
+644 EERIRQE

-742 DKTDQP
+742 EKTDQP
-748 GKLNGIDLAQEVK
+748 GKLNGIYLLQEVK
-761 GEAEGCL
+761 GEAEDCL
-768 GTAHSLIS
+768 ETAHSLIS
-776 AESEEQDV
+776 AESEEQEV
-784 SELKAS
+784 SEVKAS
-790 EVFMNGGDL
+790 EVFMNGSDL
-799 KSDEGSLLVTELKD
+799 KNDERSLLVPELKD
-813 SSHPAKEMVID
+813 SSHPAKEMAMDAAVE
-824 DSVKLGVN
+824 LGVN
-832 EDDHRIGLI
+832 EADHTVGVT
-841 QNLNGRSGS
+841 QNLNGKASS
-850 WTSEEFI
+850 WTFEEFI
-857 DIGVHSKSTK
+857 DIGVHSKSPK
-867 LSSDRISAGNC
+867 LSSDSISAGNC

-884 AATIPSSPKLAFEED
+884 AATIPSSPRLAFEED

>member
-1 MMFRNRPC
+1 M
-9 NPVVNSGI
+9 
-17 CKIIAA
+17 CK
-23 VFAVVWRSYEQQPS
+23 
-37 LIPQLFGED
+37 
-46 VEKKDSGRNLILSH
+46 
-60 ATVRSLRHRKVL
+60 
-72 LKKENDLHSRTVAA
+72 VAA

-96 QSGVSPIAVQT
+96 QSGVSPVAVQT

-121 STLRTEE
+121 SILRTEE

-142 QHAAK
+142 QNAAK

-208 TLERNQRLETR
+208 TLERSQRLETR
-219 QKRWSWGGSVTPES
+219 QKRWSWGGSVTPDS
-233 ESKTEQQT
+233 ESKAEPQT
-241 TDEGG
+241 ADEGEA
-246 TGASKRSTSTANL
+246 GASKRSTSTANL
-259 KQTEAVM
+259 KQTEAGV
-266 NKRLSSSAALLNASD
+266 NKRLSSSAALLNTSD

-299 LHSQQSAL
+299 LQSQQSAP

-330 SKPQSSPELEKVKK
+330 SKPPSTPELEKVKK

-350 RSQLSPLDSSVIS
+350 RSQVSPLDSSVIS

-389 SASASSIN
+389 SESYLCPRSASASSIN
-397 SSVPSPK
+397 SPVPTPK

-414 LKSSVSSSDASSP
+414 LKSTVSSSDASSP

-434 TEKPSPG
+434 TEKLSPG
-441 SGLRRPPSPSP
+441 SRVRRPPSPSLP
-452 SVSARR
+452 ARR

-469 PPSPSAVRQK
+469 PPSPSTASRQNQK
-479 TRPPSPSVSKQRPPS
+479 TRPLSPSVSKQRPPS

-505 RPSLTPGVINIT
+505 RQPLTPGVINFT
-517 KKKTEAESKPKDKG
+517 KKKTEAESKPKDKS
-531 TEGTGQEQGALPV
+531 TEGVGQEQGASPA
-544 SDRDA
+544 SDKDA
-549 VAASTKTKEESGSK
+549 VATTTKTKEESGSK
-563 TVAGTTTA
+563 TMAGTTTA
-571 EEAAKIL
+571 EEASKIL

-603 RIREEEMAKRA
+603 RIKEEEMAKRA
-614 TEEKARREDMLRK
+614 IEEKARREEELRRL
-627 QEEEKRLAY
+627 EEEKRLAY
-636 EEQQKQAE
+636 EEQQRQAE

-659 ELQHQ
+659 ELQQQ

-712 QNESKLQNEGK
+712 QNESKLQNEEK
-723 SASEAMEG
+723 SASEVIEG

-742 DKTDQP
+742 EKIDRP
-748 GKLNGIDLAQEVK
+748 GKLNGVDLPQEAK
-761 GEAEGCL
+761 QETESCSEIAY
-768 GTAHSLIS
+768 SLTS
-776 AESEEQDV
+776 TESEVQDG
-784 SELKAS
+784 SELKPN
-790 EVFMNGGDL
+790 EVFMNGSDL
-799 KSDEGSLLVTELKD
+799 RSDEGSLLVAELKD
-813 SSHPAKEMVID
+813 SSHPAKEMVAD
-824 DSVKLGVN
+824 DSVMSSVN
-832 EDDHRIGLI
+832 EAVHTVGLI
-841 QNLNGRSGS
+841 QNLNGKSSS
-850 WTSEEFI
+850 WTFEEFI
-857 DIGVHSKSTK
+857 DVGIHSKSTR
-867 LSSDRISAGNC
+867 LSSDSIPADNC

-884 AATIPSSPKLAFEED
+884 AATIPSSPKLVFEED
-899 GAVNS
+899 GAVNP
-904 LTKPIDA
+904 LTKPVDA

>member
-1 MMFRNRPC
+1 M
-9 NPVVNSGI
+9 
-17 CKIIAA
+17 
-23 VFAVVWRSYEQQPS
+23 
-37 LIPQLFGED
+37 
-46 VEKKDSGRNLILSH
+46 
-60 ATVRSLRHRKVL
+60 
-72 LKKENDLHSRTVAA
+72 VAA

-193 KIEEEKERYEAVMHR
+193 KIEEEKERYEAAMHR

-219 QKRWSWGGSVTPES
+219 QKRWSWGGSVTPDS

-241 TDEGG
+241 ADEGG

-281 RSTTKRSASLN
+281 RT
-292 RLNNKVP
+292 
-299 LHSQQSAL
+299 
-307 KGSQVEQKGGTEK
+307 
-320 KRSTSLNRMS
+320 
-330 SKPQSSPELEKVKK
+330 
-344 EEKTAR
+344 R

-389 SASASSIN
+389 SESHLCPRSASASSI
-397 SSVPSPK
+397 SSPVPTPK

-414 LKSSVSSSDASSP
+414 LKSSLSSSDASSP

-441 SGLRRPPSPSP
+441 SGLRRPPSPS
-452 SVSARR
+452 VSARR

-469 PPSPSAVRQK
+469 PPSPSTVRQK

-505 RPSLTPGVINIT
+505 RQPLTPGVINIT
-517 KKKTEAESKPKDKG
+517 KKKTEAESKPKDKS
-531 TEGTGQEQGALPV
+531 TEGTGQEQGSSPAL
-544 SDRDA
+544 DRDA
-549 VAASTKTKEESGSK
+549 VAATSTKTKEESGSK

-603 RIREEEMAKRA
+603 RIREEETAKRA
-614 TEEKARREDMLRK
+614 TEEKALREEELRK
-627 QEEEKRLAY
+627 QEEEKRLAF
-636 EEQQKQAE
+636 EEQQRQAE

-674 EAERQRLERERIMQ
+674 EAERQRLERERIMR

-723 SASEAMEG
+723 SASEAMEA

-742 DKTDQP
+742 EKTDQP
-748 GKLNGIDLAQEVK
+748 GKLNGIELAQEVK

-768 GTAHSLIS
+768 ETANSLIS
-776 AESEEQDV
+776 TESEEKDL

-813 SSHPAKEMVID
+813 SSHPAEEMVID

-832 EDDHRIGLI
+832 EADRTIGLI
-841 QNLNGRSGS
+841 QNLNGKSGS
-850 WTSEEFI
+850 WTFEEFI
-857 DIGVHSKSTK
+857 DVGVHSKSTK
-867 LSSDRISAGNC
+867 LSSDSISAGNC

-904 LTKPIDA
+904 LTKPIDS

>member
-1 MMFRNRPC
+1 MAE
-9 NPVVNSGI
+9 GGGG
-17 CKIIAA
+17 AA
-23 VFAVVWRSYEQQPS
+23 PPSSSSSSSSLKGLREQM
-37 LIPQLFGED
+37 
-46 VEKKDSGRNLILSH
+46 
-60 ATVRSLRHRKVL
+60 
-72 LKKENDLHSRTVAA
+72 VAA

-96 QSGVSPIAVQT
+96 QSAVSPVAVQT

-142 QHAAK
+142 QNAAK

-193 KIEEEKERYEAVMHR
+193 KIEEEKERYEAVVHR
-208 TLERNQRLETR
+208 TLERSQRLETR
-219 QKRWSWGGSVTPES
+219 QKRWSWGGSVTPDS
-233 ESKTEQQT
+233 ETKTEPQT
-241 TDEGG
+241 ADEGG

-259 KQTEAVM
+259 KQAEAVV
-266 NKRLSSSAALLNASD
+266 NKRLSSSAALLNTSD
-281 RSTTKRSASLN
+281 RT
-292 RLNNKVP
+292 
-299 LHSQQSAL
+299 
-307 KGSQVEQKGGTEK
+307 
-320 KRSTSLNRMS
+320 
-330 SKPQSSPELEKVKK
+330 
-344 EEKTAR
+344 R
-350 RSQLSPLDSSVIS
+350 RSQVSPLDSSVIS

-389 SASASSIN
+389 SESYLCPRSASASSIN
-397 SSVPSPK
+397 SPVPTPK

-414 LKSSVSSSDASSP
+414 LKSTVSSSDASSP
-427 DSTQKSE
+427 NSTQKSE

-441 SGLRRPPSPSP
+441 SGGRRPPSP

-469 PPSPSAVRQK
+469 PPSPSTTSRQNQK
-479 TRPPSPSVSKQRPPS
+479 TRPLSPSISKQRPPS

-505 RPSLTPGVINIT
+505 RPPLTPSVMNFT
-517 KKKTEAESKPKDKG
+517 KKKTEAESKPKDKS
-531 TEGTGQEQGALPV
+531 TEGAGQEQGASPA
-544 SDRDA
+544 SDRDT
-549 VAASTKTKEESGSK
+549 VATSTKTKEESGSK
-563 TVAGTTTA
+563 TIAGTTTA

-603 RIREEEMAKRA
+603 RIRAEEMAKRA
-614 TEEKARREDMLRK
+614 IEEKARREEELRRL
-627 QEEEKRLAY
+627 EEEKRLAY
-636 EEQQKQAE
+636 EEQQRQAE

-712 QNESKLQNEGK
+712 QNESKLQNEEK
-723 SASEAMEG
+723 SASEVIEG

-742 DKTDQP
+742 EKTDQP
-748 GKLNGIDLAQEVK
+748 GKLNGVDLPQEVK
-761 GEAEGCL
+761 QETEGCSEI
-768 GTAHSLIS
+768 AHSLIS
-776 AESEEQDV
+776 KESEEQDG
-784 SELKAS
+784 SKLKAS
-790 EVFMNGGDL
+790 EVFMNGSDL

-813 SSHPAKEMVID
+813 SSHPAKEMVVD
-824 DSVKLGVN
+824 DSVMLGVN
-832 EDDHRIGLI
+832 EADHTIGLI
-841 QNLNGRSGS
+841 QNLNGKSGS
-850 WTSEEFI
+850 WTFEEFI
-857 DIGVHSKSTK
+857 DVGIHSKSSK
-867 LSSDRISAGNC
+867 LSSDSIPADNC

>member
-1 MMFRNRPC
+1 M
-9 NPVVNSGI
+9 
-17 CKIIAA
+17 
-23 VFAVVWRSYEQQPS
+23 
-37 LIPQLFGED
+37 
-46 VEKKDSGRNLILSH
+46 
-60 ATVRSLRHRKVL
+60 
-72 LKKENDLHSRTVAA
+72 VAA

-193 KIEEEKERYEAVMHR
+193 KIEEEKERYEAAMHR

-219 QKRWSWGGSVTPES
+219 QKRWSWGGSVTPDS

-241 TDEGG
+241 ADEGG

-281 RSTTKRSASLN
+281 R
-292 RLNNKVP
+292 
-299 LHSQQSAL
+299 
-307 KGSQVEQKGGTEK
+307 
-320 KRSTSLNRMS
+320 
-330 SKPQSSPELEKVKK
+330 
-344 EEKTAR
+344 
-350 RSQLSPLDSSVIS
+350 
-363 RLLAPTQASLA
+363 
-374 RSKSAATLSADGQDP
+374 KSHLCP
-389 SASASSIN
+389 RSASASSI
-397 SSVPSPK
+397 SSPVPTPK

-414 LKSSVSSSDASSP
+414 LKSSLSSSDASSP

-441 SGLRRPPSPSP
+441 SGLRRPPSPS
-452 SVSARR
+452 VSARR

-469 PPSPSAVRQK
+469 PPSPSTVRQK

-505 RPSLTPGVINIT
+505 RQPLTPGVINIT
-517 KKKTEAESKPKDKG
+517 KKKTEAESKPKDKS
-531 TEGTGQEQGALPV
+531 TEGTGQEQGSSPAL
-544 SDRDA
+544 DRDA
-549 VAASTKTKEESGSK
+549 VAATSTKTKEESGSK

-603 RIREEEMAKRA
+603 RIREEETAKRA
-614 TEEKARREDMLRK
+614 TEEKALREEELRK
-627 QEEEKRLAY
+627 QEEEKRLAF
-636 EEQQKQAE
+636 EEQQRQAE

-674 EAERQRLERERIMQ
+674 EAERQRLERERIMR

-723 SASEAMEG
+723 SASEAMEA

-742 DKTDQP
+742 EKTDQP
-748 GKLNGIDLAQEVK
+748 GKLNGIELAQEVK

-768 GTAHSLIS
+768 ETANSLIS
-776 AESEEQDV
+776 TESEEKDL

-813 SSHPAKEMVID
+813 SSHPAEEMVID

-832 EDDHRIGLI
+832 EADRTIGLI
-841 QNLNGRSGS
+841 QNLNGKSGS
-850 WTSEEFI
+850 WTFEEFI
-857 DIGVHSKSTK
+857 DVGVHSKSTK
-867 LSSDRISAGNC
+867 LSSDSISAGNC

-904 LTKPIDA
+904 LTKPIDS

>member
-1 MMFRNRPC
+1 MAE
-9 NPVVNSGI
+9 GG
-17 CKIIAA
+17 AA
-23 VFAVVWRSYEQQPS
+23 PPSCAASSSSLKGLREQM
-37 LIPQLFGED
+37 
-46 VEKKDSGRNLILSH
+46 
-60 ATVRSLRHRKVL
+60 
-72 LKKENDLHSRTVAA
+72 VAA

-96 QSGVSPIAVQT
+96 QSGISPLAVQT
-107 SINIKTAT
+107 SIKTAT

-168 RQRKLKEQKQK
+168 RQRKLKEMKQK

-193 KIEEEKERYEAVMHR
+193 KIEEEKEKYEAVLHR

-219 QKRWSWGGSVTPES
+219 QKRWSWGGSVTPDS
-233 ESKTEQQT
+233 ESKTEQQS

-246 TGASKRSTSTANL
+246 TGGSKRSTSTANL
-259 KQTEAVM
+259 KQAEGAV

-281 RSTTKRSASLN
+281 RT
-292 RLNNKVP
+292 
-299 LHSQQSAL
+299 
-307 KGSQVEQKGGTEK
+307 
-320 KRSTSLNRMS
+320 
-330 SKPQSSPELEKVKK
+330 
-344 EEKTAR
+344 R

-389 SASASSIN
+389 SESHLCPRSASASSIS
-397 SSVPSPK
+397 SSVPAPK

-414 LKSSVSSSDASSP
+414 LKSSLSSSDASSP

-434 TEKPSPG
+434 TEKPSPA
-441 SGLRRPPSPSP
+441 SGLRRPPSPS
-452 SVSARR
+452 VSAHR

-479 TRPPSPSVSKQRPPS
+479 TRPPSPGVSKQRPPS

-505 RPSLTPGVINIT
+505 RPPLTPGVINIT
-517 KKKTEAESKPKDKG
+517 KKKTEAESKPKDKS
-531 TEGTGQEQGALPV
+531 TEGTGQEQGASPAL
-544 SDRDA
+544 DRD
-549 VAASTKTKEESGSK
+549 VGAASTKTKEESGSK

-592 DQERIQRQEEE
+592 GQERIQRQEEE
-603 RIREEEMAKRA
+603 RIREEEMTKRA
-614 TEEKARREDMLRK
+614 TEEKARREEELRK
-627 QEEEKRLAY
+627 QEEEKRLFH
-636 EEQQKQAE
+636 EEQQRQAE

-712 QNESKLQNEGK
+712 QSESKLQNEGK
-723 SASEAMEG
+723 SASEVMEG

-742 DKTDQP
+742 EKTDQP
-748 GKLNGIDLAQEVK
+748 GKLNGIDLLQEVK

-768 GTAHSLIS
+768 ETAQSLIS
-776 AESEEQDV
+776 AESEEQDE

-799 KSDEGSLLVTELKD
+799 KSDEGSLSVSELKD
-813 SSHPAKEMVID
+813 SSHPAKEVVID

-832 EDDHRIGLI
+832 EADHTIGLI
-841 QNLNGRSGS
+841 QNLNGKSGS
-850 WTSEEFI
+850 WTFEEFI
-857 DIGVHSKSTK
+857 DVGVHSKSTK
-867 LSSDRISAGNC
+867 LSSDSISAGNC

-884 AATIPSSPKLAFEED
+884 AATIPPSPKLAFEED

>member
-1 MMFRNRPC
+1 MECSFP
-9 NPVVNSGI
+9 
-17 CKIIAA
+17 A
-23 VFAVVWRSYEQQPS
+23 
-37 LIPQLFGED
+37 
-46 VEKKDSGRNLILSH
+46 
-60 ATVRSLRHRKVL
+60 
-72 LKKENDLHSRTVAA
+72 VAA
-86 AQAIAEERRS
+86 AQAIADERRS

-142 QHAAK
+142 QNAAK
-147 ETQILE
+147 ESQILE

-179 EEQRRAA
+179 DEQRRAA

-193 KIEEEKERYEAVMHR
+193 KIEEEKERHEAALHR
-208 TLERNQRLETR
+208 TLERSQRLETR
-219 QKRWSWGGSVTPES
+219 QKRWSWGGSVTPDS

-241 TDEGG
+241 TDEGE

-259 KQTEAVM
+259 KPTEAAM

-281 RSTTKRSASLN
+281 RT
-292 RLNNKVP
+292 
-299 LHSQQSAL
+299 
-307 KGSQVEQKGGTEK
+307 
-320 KRSTSLNRMS
+320 
-330 SKPQSSPELEKVKK
+330 
-344 EEKTAR
+344 R
-350 RSQLSPLDSSVIS
+350 RSQVSPLDSSVIS

-389 SASASSIN
+389 SESHLCPRSASASSIN
-397 SSVPSPK
+397 SPVPTPK

-414 LKSSVSSSDASSP
+414 LKSSVPSSDASSP
-427 DSTQKSE
+427 DPTQKSE
-434 TEKPSPG
+434 TEKPSSG
-441 SGLRRPPSPSP
+441 SGLRRPSSP

-479 TRPPSPSVSKQRPPS
+479 TRPPSPGISKQRPPS
-494 PTPVSK
+494 PTPIHK

-505 RPSLTPGVINIT
+505 RPPLTPGVINIT
-517 KKKTEAESKPKDKG
+517 KKKTEAESKPKEKSA
-531 TEGTGQEQGALPV
+531 EGTGHEQGAPSAL
-544 SDRDA
+544 DRDA

-563 TVAGTTTA
+563 AAAGTTTA

-614 TEEKARREDMLRK
+614 VEERARREEELRK
-627 QEEEKRLAY
+627 QEEEKRLIY
-636 EEQQKQAE
+636 EEQQRQAE

-723 SASEAMEG
+723 SACEVMEG

-742 DKTDQP
+742 EKADQP
-748 GKLNGIDLAQEVK
+748 GKLNGIDLPQEVK
-761 GEAEGCL
+761 GETEGCVQ
-768 GTAHSLIS
+768 TAGSLIS
-776 AESEEQDV
+776 TESEQRTV
-784 SELKAS
+784 TELKAS
-790 EVFMNGGDL
+790 EVFMNGSDL
-799 KSDEGSLLVTELKD
+799 KSDEGSLLFTELKD
-813 SSHPAKEMVID
+813 SSRPAKEMVID

-832 EDDHRIGLI
+832 EADHTSGLI
-841 QNLNGRSGS
+841 QNLNGKSDL

-867 LSSDRISAGNC
+867 LSSDSISAGNC

-884 AATIPSSPKLAFEED
+884 AATIPSSPKLTYEED

-904 LTKPIDA
+904 LTKPID
-911 SSGNPS
+911 SSSEL

>member
-1 MMFRNRPC
+1 MDGAVQPQPPTPPGPARPGQAL
-9 NPVVNSGI
+9 PTPT
-17 CKIIAA
+17 AA
-23 VFAVVWRSYEQQPS
+23 LPGGAERAHCAPASPSARPAESRVPAALKMAEGGGGAALPSCSSSSSSSSLKGLREQM
-37 LIPQLFGED
+37 
-46 VEKKDSGRNLILSH
+46 
-60 ATVRSLRHRKVL
+60 
-72 LKKENDLHSRTVAA
+72 VAA
-86 AQAIAEERRS
+86 AQAIADERRS

-142 QHAAK
+142 QNAAK

-193 KIEEEKERYEAVMHR
+193 KIEEEKERHEAALHR
-208 TLERNQRLETR
+208 TLERSQRLETR
-219 QKRWSWGGSVTPES
+219 QKRWSWGGSVTPDS
-233 ESKTEQQT
+233 ESKT
-241 TDEGG
+241 
-246 TGASKRSTSTANL
+246 ASKRSTSTANL
-259 KQTEAVM
+259 KPTEAAM

-281 RSTTKRSASLN
+281 RT
-292 RLNNKVP
+292 
-299 LHSQQSAL
+299 
-307 KGSQVEQKGGTEK
+307 
-320 KRSTSLNRMS
+320 
-330 SKPQSSPELEKVKK
+330 
-344 EEKTAR
+344 R
-350 RSQLSPLDSSVIS
+350 RSQVSPLDSSVIS

-389 SASASSIN
+389 SESHLCPRSASASSIT
-397 SSVPSPK
+397 SPVPPPK

-427 DSTQKSE
+427 DPTQKSE

-441 SGLRRPPSPSP
+441 SGLRRPSSP

-469 PPSPSAVRQK
+469 PPSPSTVRQK

-494 PTPVSK
+494 PTPISK

-505 RPSLTPGVINIT
+505 RPPLTPGVINIT
-517 KKKTEAESKPKDKG
+517 KKKTEAESKPKDKS
-531 TEGTGQEQGALPV
+531 TEGTGHEQGAPPAL
-544 SDRDA
+544 DKDA

-563 TVAGTTTA
+563 AAAGTTTA

-603 RIREEEMAKRA
+603 RIKEEEMAKRA
-614 TEEKARREDMLRK
+614 VEEKARREEELRK

-636 EEQQKQAE
+636 EEQQRQAE
-644 EERIRRE
+644 EERMRRE

-723 SASEAMEG
+723 SACEVMEG

-742 DKTDQP
+742 EKADQP
-748 GKLNGIDLAQEVK
+748 GKLNGIDLPQEVK
-761 GEAEGCL
+761 GETGGCVQ
-768 GTAHSLIS
+768 TARSLIS
-776 AESEEQDV
+776 TESEQHTV
-784 SELKAS
+784 TELKAS
-790 EVFMNGGDL
+790 EVFMNGSDL
-799 KSDEGSLLVTELKD
+799 KSDEGSLFFTELKD

-824 DSVKLGVN
+824 DSAKLGVN
-832 EDDHRIGLI
+832 EADHTSGLI
-841 QNLNGRSGS
+841 QNLNGKSDL

-867 LSSDRISAGNC
+867 LSSDSISAGNC

-884 AATIPSSPKLAFEED
+884 AATIPSSPKLTYEED

-904 LTKPIDA
+904 LTKPIDS
-911 SSGNPS
+911 SSGNSS

>member
-1 MMFRNRPC
+1 M
-9 NPVVNSGI
+9 
-17 CKIIAA
+17 
-23 VFAVVWRSYEQQPS
+23 
-37 LIPQLFGED
+37 
-46 VEKKDSGRNLILSH
+46 
-60 ATVRSLRHRKVL
+60 
-72 LKKENDLHSRTVAA
+72 VAA

-193 KIEEEKERYEAVMHR
+193 KTEEEKERYEAVMHR

-219 QKRWSWGGSVTPES
+219 QKRWSWGGSVTPDS

-241 TDEGG
+241 ADEGG
-246 TGASKRSTSTANL
+246 SGASKRSTSTANL

-281 RSTTKRSASLN
+281 RT
-292 RLNNKVP
+292 
-299 LHSQQSAL
+299 
-307 KGSQVEQKGGTEK
+307 
-320 KRSTSLNRMS
+320 
-330 SKPQSSPELEKVKK
+330 
-344 EEKTAR
+344 R

-389 SASASSIN
+389 SASASSI
-397 SSVPSPK
+397 SSPVPTPK

-441 SGLRRPPSPSP
+441 SGLRRPPSPS
-452 SVSARR
+452 VSARR

-469 PPSPSAVRQK
+469 PPSPSTVRQK
-479 TRPPSPSVSKQRPPS
+479 TRPPSPSMSKQRPPS

-500 PAPIQ
+500 SVPVQ
-505 RPSLTPGVINIT
+505 RPPLTPGVINIT
-517 KKKTEAESKPKDKG
+517 KKKTEAESKPKDKS
-531 TEGTGQEQGALPV
+531 TEGTGQEQGVSPAL
-544 SDRDA
+544 DKDA

-614 TEEKARREDMLRK
+614 TEEKARREEEFRK

-636 EEQQKQAE
+636 EEQQRQAE

-742 DKTDQP
+742 EKPDQQ
-748 GKLNGIDLAQEVK
+748 GKLNGVDLLEEAK

-768 GTAHSLIS
+768 ETTHSLNS
-776 AESEEQDV
+776 TESEEQDV

-832 EDDHRIGLI
+832 EADRTIELI
-841 QNLNGRSGS
+841 QNLNGKSGS
-850 WTSEEFI
+850 WTFEEFI
-857 DIGVHSKSTK
+857 DIGVHSKSAK
-867 LSSDRISAGNC
+867 LSSDSISAGNC

-911 SSGNPS
+911 SSDILDK

>member
-1 MMFRNRPC
+1 M
-9 NPVVNSGI
+9 
-17 CKIIAA
+17 
-23 VFAVVWRSYEQQPS
+23 
-37 LIPQLFGED
+37 
-46 VEKKDSGRNLILSH
+46 
-60 ATVRSLRHRKVL
+60 
-72 LKKENDLHSRTVAA
+72 VAA
-86 AQAIAEERRS
+86 AQAIAEERRN
-96 QSGVSPIAVQT
+96 QSGICPIAVQT

-168 RQRKLKEQKQK
+168 RQRRLKEQKQK

-208 TLERNQRLETR
+208 TLERSQRLETR
-219 QKRWSWGGSVTPES
+219 QKRWSWGGSVTPDS

-241 TDEGG
+241 ADEGG

-259 KQTEAVM
+259 KQTEAFV
-266 NKRLSSSAALLNASD
+266 NKRLSSSAALLNTSD

-307 KGSQVEQKGGTEK
+307 KGGTEK
-320 KRSTSLNRMS
+320 RRSTSLNRMS

-344 EEKTAR
+344 EEKPAR

-389 SASASSIN
+389 SESHLCPRSASASSIN
-397 SSVPSPK
+397 SPVPTPK

-427 DSTQKSE
+427 EPTQKSQ

-441 SGLRRPPSPSP
+441 SGLRRPPSP

-469 PPSPSAVRQK
+469 PPSPSTVRQK

-505 RPSLTPGVINIT
+505 RPPLTPGVINIT
-517 KKKTEAESKPKDKG
+517 KKKAEAESKPKDKS
-531 TEGTGQEQGALPV
+531 TEGTGQEQGASLAL
-544 SDRDA
+544 DRDA

-603 RIREEEMAKRA
+603 RIREEEIAKRA
-614 TEEKARREDMLRK
+614 TEEEAQREEELRK
-627 QEEEKRLAY
+627 QEEEKRLAD
-636 EEQQKQAE
+636 EEQQRQAE

-688 QNMQERLERKK
+688 QNLQERLERKK

-742 DKTDQP
+742 EKADQP

-761 GEAEGCL
+761 GEAEVSSE
-768 GTAHSLIS
+768 TAHSLIS
-776 AESEEQDV
+776 TESEEQDV
-784 SELKAS
+784 SELKAT
-790 EVFMNGGDL
+790 EVFMNGGNL

-813 SSHPAKEMVID
+813 CSHPAKEMVIS

-832 EDDHRIGLI
+832 EADRTVGLI
-841 QNLNGRSGS
+841 QNLNGKSGS
-850 WTSEEFI
+850 WTFEEFI
-857 DIGVHSKSTK
+857 DVGVHSKSSK
-867 LSSDRISAGNC
+867 LSSDSISAGNC

-904 LTKPIDA
+904 LTKPINA

>member
-1 MMFRNRPC
+1 MAEGGGGAPPPSCSSSSSSSSLKGLR
-9 NPVVNSGI
+9 
-17 CKIIAA
+17 
-23 VFAVVWRSYEQQPS
+23 EQM
-37 LIPQLFGED
+37 
-46 VEKKDSGRNLILSH
+46 
-60 ATVRSLRHRKVL
+60 
-72 LKKENDLHSRTVAA
+72 VAA
-86 AQAIAEERRS
+86 AQAIADERRS

-107 SINIKTAT
+107 SINIRTAT

-142 QHAAK
+142 QNAAK
-147 ETQILE
+147 ESQILE

-179 EEQRRAA
+179 DEQRRAA

-193 KIEEEKERYEAVMHR
+193 KIEEEKERHEAALHR
-208 TLERNQRLETR
+208 TLERSQRLETR
-219 QKRWSWGGSVTPES
+219 QKRWSWGGSVTPDS

-241 TDEGG
+241 TDE
-246 TGASKRSTSTANL
+246 ASKRSTSTANL
-259 KQTEAVM
+259 KPTEAAM

-281 RSTTKRSASLN
+281 RSTAKRSASLN
-292 RLNNKVP
+292 RLNHKVP
-299 LHSQQSAL
+299 LHSQQSAV
-307 KGSQVEQKGGTEK
+307 KGSQVEQKGGAEK

-330 SKPQSSPELEKVKK
+330 SKPHSSPELEKVKK

-350 RSQLSPLDSSVIS
+350 RSQVSPLDSSVIS

-397 SSVPSPK
+397 SPVPTPK

-427 DSTQKSE
+427 DPTQKSE

-441 SGLRRPPSPSP
+441 SGLRRPSSP

-479 TRPPSPSVSKQRPPS
+479 TRPPSPGVSKQRPPS
-494 PTPVSK
+494 PTPIHK

-505 RPSLTPGVINIT
+505 RPPLTPGVINIT
-517 KKKTEAESKPKDKG
+517 KKKTEAESKPKEKS
-531 TEGTGQEQGALPV
+531 TEATGHEQGAPSAL
-544 SDRDA
+544 DRDA
-549 VAASTKTKEESGSK
+549 GAASTKTKEESGSK
-563 TVAGTTTA
+563 AAAGTTTA

-603 RIREEEMAKRA
+603 RVREEEMAKRA
-614 TEEKARREDMLRK
+614 VEERARREEELRK
-627 QEEEKRLAY
+627 QEEEKRLVY
-636 EEQQKQAE
+636 EEQQRQAE

-723 SASEAMEG
+723 SACEVMEG

-742 DKTDQP
+742 EKADQP
-748 GKLNGIDLAQEVK
+748 GKLNGIDLPQEVK
-761 GEAEGCL
+761 GETEGCVQ
-768 GTAHSLIS
+768 TARSLIS
-776 AESEEQDV
+776 TEPEQHTV
-784 SELKAS
+784 TELKAS
-790 EVFMNGGDL
+790 EVFMNGSDL
-799 KSDEGSLLVTELKD
+799 KSDEGSLLFTELKD

-832 EDDHRIGLI
+832 EADHTSGLI
-841 QNLNGRSGS
+841 QNLNGKSDL
-850 WTSEEFI
+850 WTCEEFT

-867 LSSDRISAGNC
+867 LSSDSISAGNC

-884 AATIPSSPKLAFEED
+884 AATIPSSPKLTYEED

-904 LTKPIDA
+904 LTKPIDS
-911 SSGNPS
+911 SSGNSS

>member
-1 MMFRNRPC
+1 MAEGGG
-9 NPVVNSGI
+9 VVPPPSCSSSSSSSSLKGL
-17 CKIIAA
+17 
-23 VFAVVWRSYEQQPS
+23 REQM
-37 LIPQLFGED
+37 
-46 VEKKDSGRNLILSH
+46 
-60 ATVRSLRHRKVL
+60 
-72 LKKENDLHSRTVAA
+72 VAA

-96 QSGVSPIAVQT
+96 QSGISPIAVQT

-219 QKRWSWGGSVTPES
+219 QKRWSWGGSVTPDS
-233 ESKTEQQT
+233 ESKT
-241 TDEGG
+241 
-246 TGASKRSTSTANL
+246 ASKRSTSTANL

-266 NKRLSSSAALLNASD
+266 NKQLSSSAALLNASD
-281 RSTTKRSASLN
+281 RT
-292 RLNNKVP
+292 
-299 LHSQQSAL
+299 
-307 KGSQVEQKGGTEK
+307 
-320 KRSTSLNRMS
+320 
-330 SKPQSSPELEKVKK
+330 
-344 EEKTAR
+344 
-350 RSQLSPLDSSVIS
+350 
-363 RLLAPTQASLA
+363 
-374 RSKSAATLSADGQDP
+374 
-389 SASASSIN
+389 SASSI
-397 SSVPSPK
+397 SSPVPAPK

-414 LKSSVSSSDASSP
+414 LKSSLSSSDASSP

-441 SGLRRPPSPSP
+441 SVLRRPPSP

-469 PPSPSAVRQK
+469 PPSPSTARQK
-479 TRPPSPSVSKQRPPS
+479 TRPPSPGMSKQRPPS

-500 PAPIQ
+500 TAPIQ
-505 RPSLTPGVINIT
+505 RPPLTPGVINIT
-517 KKKTEAESKPKDKG
+517 KKKTEAESKPKDKSA
-531 TEGTGQEQGALPV
+531 EGTGQEQGASPAL
-544 SDRDA
+544 DRDV
-549 VAASTKTKEESGSK
+549 VAASMKTKEESGSK
-563 TVAGTTTA
+563 AVAGTTTA

-614 TEEKARREDMLRK
+614 TEEKARREEELCK
-627 QEEEKRLAY
+627 EEEEKRLAC
-636 EEQQKQAE
+636 EGQQRQAE

-712 QNESKLQNEGK
+712 QNESKLQREGK
-723 SASEAMEG
+723 SVSEAMEG

-742 DKTDQP
+742 EKTDQP
-748 GKLNGIDLAQEVK
+748 GKLNGIELPQEAK

-768 GTAHSLIS
+768 EAGHSSIS
-776 AESEEQDV
+776 AGSEQHDV

-790 EVFMNGGDL
+790 EVFMNGSGL
-799 KSDEGSLLVTELKD
+799 KSDDGSLLVMELKD
-813 SSHPAKEMVID
+813 SSYPAKEMVMG
-824 DSVKLGVN
+824 DSVELGVN
-832 EDDHRIGLI
+832 EADHTIGLT
-841 QNLNGRSGS
+841 QNLNGKSS
-850 WTSEEFI
+850 LWTFEELI
-857 DIGVHSKSTK
+857 DVGVHSKSTK
-867 LSSDRISAGNC
+867 LSSDSISAGNC
-878 NQNLND
+878 HQNLND
-884 AATIPSSPKLAFEED
+884 AATIPSSPQLAFEED

>member
-1 MMFRNRPC
+1 M
-9 NPVVNSGI
+9 
-17 CKIIAA
+17 
-23 VFAVVWRSYEQQPS
+23 
-37 LIPQLFGED
+37 
-46 VEKKDSGRNLILSH
+46 
-60 ATVRSLRHRKVL
+60 
-72 LKKENDLHSRTVAA
+72 VAA
-86 AQAIAEERRS
+86 AQAIAEERRI
-96 QSGVSPIAVQT
+96 QSGMSPLAVQT

-142 QHAAK
+142 LHAAK

-219 QKRWSWGGSVTPES
+219 QKRWSWGGSVTPDS
-233 ESKTEQQT
+233 EGKPEQQT
-241 TDEGG
+241 ADEGG
-246 TGASKRSTSTANL
+246 TDGSKRSTSTANL

-266 NKRLSSSAALLNASD
+266 TKRLSSSAALLNASD
-281 RSTTKRSASLN
+281 R
-292 RLNNKVP
+292 
-299 LHSQQSAL
+299 
-307 KGSQVEQKGGTEK
+307 
-320 KRSTSLNRMS
+320 
-330 SKPQSSPELEKVKK
+330 
-344 EEKTAR
+344 
-350 RSQLSPLDSSVIS
+350 
-363 RLLAPTQASLA
+363 
-374 RSKSAATLSADGQDP
+374 
-389 SASASSIN
+389 ASASSI
-397 SSVPSPK
+397 SSPVPAPK

-434 TEKPSPG
+434 TEKASPG
-441 SGLRRPPSPSP
+441 SGFRRPPSPS
-452 SVSARR
+452 VSAHR
-458 RSPSPANLVKR
+458 RSPSPANVMKR
-469 PPSPSAVRQK
+469 PPSPSTLRQK
-479 TRPPSPSVSKQRPPS
+479 TRPPSPTVSKQRPPS

-500 PAPIQ
+500 PTPIQ
-505 RPSLTPGVINIT
+505 RLPLTPSVINIT
-517 KKKTEAESKPKDKG
+517 KKKTEVESKPKDKS
-531 TEGTGQEQGALPV
+531 TEGAGQEQGASPAL
-544 SDRDA
+544 DRDA
-549 VAASTKTKEESGSK
+549 AAASTKTKEESGSK

-592 DQERIQRQEEE
+592 DQERVQRQEEE
-603 RIREEEMAKRA
+603 RLREEEMARRA
-614 TEEKARREDMLRK
+614 LEEQARQEEMLRQ
-627 QEEEKRLAY
+627 QEEAKKVAY
-636 EEQQKQAE
+636 EEQQRQAE

-688 QNMQERLERKK
+688 QNKQERLERKK

-704 MKRTRKSD
+704 MKRTRRSD
-712 QNESKLQNEGK
+712 QSESKLQNEGK
-723 SASEAMEG
+723 AASEAMEG

-742 DKTDQP
+742 EKTDQP
-748 GKLNGIDLAQEVK
+748 GKLNGVDLPQEVK
-761 GEAEGCL
+761 GEEGGAL
-768 GTAHSLIS
+768 ETAPSLTS
-776 AESEEQDV
+776 ADSKEPDV
-784 SELKAS
+784 SELKGS
-790 EVFMNGGDL
+790 EVFMNGSDL
-799 KSDEGSLLVTELKD
+799 KSDEGSPLVAELKD
-813 SSHPAKEMVID
+813 SSHSAEEVVVD

-832 EDDHRIGLI
+832 EADHPVGLI
-841 QNLNGRSGS
+841 QNLNGKSGS
-850 WTSEEFI
+850 WTFEELI
-857 DIGVHSKSTK
+857 DVGVHSRSTK
-867 LSSDRISAGNC
+867 LSSDSISAGDC
-878 NQNLND
+878 KQNLND
-884 AATIPSSPKLAFEED
+884 AAATLPSSPKLAFEED

-911 SSGNPS
+911 SSVSSFGPLNPRRT